1 MHQWS
6 SSSFFDSSQIDSHY
20 SYIIYITL
28 HIYSIRSLWYVWFGG
43 PYRSAS
49 ATVRKRLS
57 CCSWICM
64 SMRQY
69 FCLKELISFFKTS
82 KILFLGSFPIE
93 YLNARSNKK
102 IETRLKWD
110 FFSQGGQ
117 LNQHLSYWSFCLLNS
132 TLVVYC
138 FIVLYLFEDAVM
150 PNLLPPESET
160 STYESWIMWHFYC
173 GWVCYLLLDFI

>member
-57 CCSWICM
+57 SCSWICM
-64 SMRQY
+64 SMCQY
-69 FCLKELISFFKTS
+69 FCLKELIYFFKTS
-82 KILFLGSFPIE
+82 KKLFLGSFPIE

-102 IETRLKWD
+102 IETRFEMR
-110 FFSQGGQ
+110 FFFPG
-117 LNQHLSYWSFCLLNS
+117 WSTESTSFLLE
-132 TLVVYC
+132 L
-138 FIVLYLFEDAVM
+138 LFAK
-150 PNLLPPESET
+150 
-160 STYESWIMWHFYC
+160 
-173 GWVCYLLLDFI
+173 